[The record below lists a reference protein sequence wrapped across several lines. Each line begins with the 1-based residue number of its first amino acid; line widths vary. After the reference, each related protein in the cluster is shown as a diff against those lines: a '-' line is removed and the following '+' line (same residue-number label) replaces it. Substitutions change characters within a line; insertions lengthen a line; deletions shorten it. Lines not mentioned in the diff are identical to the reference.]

1 MCLGAK
7 LAVYED
13 CDAQDYRE
21 RICGHYLSHFP
32 LVGIQL
38 WCARKLIEGAVR
50 YASSLGFAPHR
61 DYKKAVRVFG
71 GLQAEECSQEF
82 VLGHEGKPYYVRG
95 PRETEGQAKQIV
107 WHLERH
113 CGPGNYDYTVIL
125 GNAEDINRCDR
136 SWERTSRGGADED
149 D

>member
-1 MCLGAK
+1 M
-7 LAVYED
+7 
-13 CDAQDYRE
+13 
-21 RICGHYLSHFP
+21 
-32 LVGIQL
+32 
-38 WCARKLIEGAVR
+38 
-50 YASSLGFAPHR
+50 
-61 DYKKAVRVFG
+61 FG

-95 PRETEGQAKQIV
+95 PRETEEQAKQIV

-125 GNAEDINRCDR
+125 GNAADINRRDR